1 MGGRTERNG
10 TDLHQRTLDLAI
22 RAGALGEP
30 ASADGVDFVHEDDAG
45 LVVARVAE
53 HLAHHARGLADVLV
67 HDGGG
72 DHLEEVGLERRGDGA
87 REQRFACSG
96 RAVEEHTFGGLDA
109 DALKELG
116 VEEGELDD
124 L

>member
-1 MGGRTERNG
+1 M
-10 TDLHQRTLDLAI
+10 
-22 RAGALGEP
+22 
-30 ASADGVDFVHEDDAG
+30 
-45 LVVARVAE
+45 VARVAE
-53 HLAHHARGLADVLV
+53 HLAHHARGLANVLV

-96 RAVEEHTFGGLDA
+96 RAVEEDAFGGLDA

-116 VEEGELDD
+116 AEEGELDD